1 MIHLLT
7 IVVISLFH
15 NIAKFKSLRLTLIKV
30 VLKFIALGINYAKVT
45 NAPLD

>member
-1 MIHLLT
+1 MFNEQYQAKN
-7 IVVISLFH
+7 VN